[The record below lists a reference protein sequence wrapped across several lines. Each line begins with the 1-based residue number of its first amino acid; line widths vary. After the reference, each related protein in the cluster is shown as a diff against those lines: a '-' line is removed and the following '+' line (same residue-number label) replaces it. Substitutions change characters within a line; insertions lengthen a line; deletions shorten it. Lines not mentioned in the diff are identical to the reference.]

1 MSTSANSMRAHATVS
16 IIVPCYNEVH
26 TIGALLQALVVQTAP
41 LKELEVIVADGGSD
55 DGTLQTLQTFAE
67 GHPELRLQVV
77 DNPARTIPAGLN
89 LAIAHATGE
98 VVIRL
103 DAHSAPQPDYVQRCL
118 ETLNRTQAANAG
130 GLWDIRPGS
139 DTWIGRSI
147 AAAAAHPLGAGDA
160 RYRIQGTEGPVD
172 TVPFGAYR
180 REWLE
185 RVGGFN
191 EGLLTNEDYE
201 YNVRIRGLG
210 GVIWFDPEIR
220 STYLARPD
228 FPALARQYARYGYW
242 KARMLLRYPGSIRW
256 RQAIPPLFVLVT
268 LGLLASSPW
277 SVLARAGLAVEW
289 AAYFTVL
296 MLFGCLESI
305 KRRQLALLLGFPLA
319 EATIHLSWGSAFWL
333 GLLSGLRRK
342 PSD

>member
-1 MSTSANSMRAHATVS
+1 MSSSPSLPTVS

-41 LKELEVIVADGGSD
+41 LNELEVIIADGGSD
-55 DGTLQTLQTFAE
+55 DGTRQALQTFAE
-67 GHPELRLQVV
+67 DHPELRLRVV

-147 AAAAAHPLGAGDA
+147 AAAAAHLLGAGDA
-160 RYRIQGTEGPVD
+160 RYRIRGAEGPAD

-201 YNVRIRGLG
+201 YNVRLRSHG
-210 GVIWFDPEIR
+210 GVVWFNP
-220 STYLARPD
+220 
-228 FPALARQYARYGYW
+228 
-242 KARMLLRYPGSIRW
+242 
-256 RQAIPPLFVLVT
+256 
-268 LGLLASSPW
+268 
-277 SVLARAGLAVEW
+277 
-289 AAYFTVL
+289 
-296 MLFGCLESI
+296 
-305 KRRQLALLLGFPLA
+305 
-319 EATIHLSWGSAFWL
+319 
-333 GLLSGLRRK
+333 
-342 PSD
+342 